1 MHAAEKSMARQLE
14 AMIRFVIMDNGI
26 MASSPTRDSQMKKTT
41 IVPKAPQNSPMTVE
55 LSHLYTLPPHS
66 RASRNMIAAGA
77 KRTNPRT
84 SRLFVMERK
93 VTFSLLL
100 EWLGIRMKK
109 RKTATKAPAGRLI

>member
-1 MHAAEKSMARQLE
+1 
-14 AMIRFVIMDNGI
+14 
-26 MASSPTRDSQMKKTT
+26 
-41 IVPKAPQNSPMTVE
+41 
-55 LSHLYTLPPHS
+55 
-66 RASRNMIAAGA
+66 MIAAGA